1 MGIIQTLVSDYERD
15 KLSLH
20 AEMVV
25 RFAQALEVTT
35 DELLGIRVAKEN
47 GRKSSLKLV
56 RRLKRIE
63 ELPSAQE
70 KTLLKT
76 IKSLLL
82 TPVILMDPDRVQVNI
97 TGKS

>member
-1 MGIIQTLVSDYERD
+1 
-15 KLSLH
+15 
-20 AEMVV
+20 MVV